1 LEIDPYRAPTEEEIE
16 QYGDGAVCLNSF
28 IVIIKYFYWKKK
40 FFFFFVDAAPN
51 IARDIVNDVRKRKG
65 LFVREKI
72 VEKAEKQKYMSN
84 A

>member
-1 LEIDPYRAPTEEEIE
+1 
-16 QYGDGAVCLNSF
+16 
-28 IVIIKYFYWKKK
+28 
-40 FFFFFVDAAPN
+40 
-51 IARDIVNDVRKRKG
+51 VNDVRKRKG